1 MKEKQVVEKFKHKM
15 KVVFVFVLIVIVV
28 LIEKMVKLQSFDD
41 GDDNHDDKVGDYQ
54 FSQVLVQLVGLQ
66 QEESQKRQREL
77 AEDIALKVAT
87 STRFFS

>member
-1 MKEKQVVEKFKHKM
+1 M
-15 KVVFVFVLIVIVV
+15 IVV
-28 LIEKMVKLQSFDD
+28 LIEKMVKLKSFDD

-54 FSQVLVQLVGLQ
+54 LSQVLVQLVGLQ

-87 STRFFS
+87 FTRFFSYSDWKGS

>member
-1 MKEKQVVEKFKHKM
+1 MEQFKHRM
-15 KVVFVFVLIVIVV
+15 KVVFVFVLIVILMV

-54 FSQVLVQLVGLQ
+54 LSQVLVQLVGLQ

-87 STRFFS
+87 FTRFLS

>member
-1 MKEKQVVEKFKHKM
+1 MEQFKHRM
-15 KVVFVFVLIVIVV
+15 KVVFVFVLIVILMV
-28 LIEKMVKLQSFDD
+28 LIEKMVKLKSFDD

-77 AEDIALKVAT
+77 AEDIALKVEAF
-87 STRFFS
+87 TRFLS